1 MKTIQDCQTDATML
15 AGLLEGI
22 SKLNDIPDLANAV
35 AAMSWVAHEKAE
47 GLARDLE
54 KLERQDNSP
63 KVVA

>member
-1 MKTIQDCQTDATML
+1 MKTINECQTDATML

-35 AAMSWVAHEKAE
+35 AAMSWVAHEKSE

-54 KLERQDNSP
+54 KLERQETQP
-63 KVVA
+63 KAVA